1 MMELRPGPDG
11 KVVMDLETYKAWS
24 SGALIPESARQMPE
38 TRPDS
43 DAGEHRALCECDVCK
58 RPGAMRI
65 KRLAHRRQVRRR

>member
-1 MMELRPGPDG
+1 M
-11 KVVMDLETYKAWS
+11 
-24 SGALIPESARQMPE
+24 IPESARQMPE